1 MHATLDVFFPPVA
14 LLSLSF
20 LFADDADESDAPLPL
35 SPPLPLAS
43 ASPLLGAGG
52 HRASLQSMR
61 SSATRSALQGG
72 RCESVFFFF
81 QKGATC

>member
-1 MHATLDVFFPPVA
+1 MADDA
-14 LLSLSF
+14 DD
-20 LFADDADESDAPLPL
+20 ADDADESEVPLPPL
-35 SPPLPLAS
+35 VPPPPLPLAS
-43 ASPLLGAGG
+43 SPLLLLGAGP
-52 HRASLQSMR
+52 RASLQSMR